1 MAYEEDSFIRGKTF
15 GKGNPM
21 STQREQQLREKL
33 TGELGVAT
41 WKGLIPEMLTKS
53 LFYVS
58 SDLDLVEVGVQVAL
72 DHTSEVTKWLETG
85 NLTRPT
91 PEQITAW
98 ETFGSLFQFIILTPY
113 VFFQDCTVNET

>member
-1 MAYEEDSFIRGKTF
+1 MASEKDPFIRGKTF
-15 GKGNPM
+15 GKGKPM
-21 STQREQQLREKL
+21 SAQRERQLREKL

-58 SDLDLVEVGVQVAL
+58 PDLDLVEVGVQVAL
-72 DHTSEVTKWLETG
+72 DHTGEVKNWLETG
-85 NLTRPT
+85 ALTRPT

-98 ETFGSLFQFIILTPY
+98 GDLRLPLPVHYSHALCLFPGLHG
-113 VFFQDCTVNET
+113 